1 MAPDSDS
8 SDSIIE
14 TGGNVDI
21 DFSLTRFSQINAAS
35 KSKPTASTYLLT
47 EDIPSFSYEPPLK
60 KSLPATKSVKSTKT
74 ASEAKNPSKTKE
86 DKAYEKALK
95 AQDKA
100 YEKAIK
106 AAEAANKKANKLSDC
121 LQVTNV

>member
-1 MAPDSDS
+1 MDPDSD

-21 DFSLTRFSQINAAS
+21 DFSLAQFSQIKAAS
-35 KSKPTASTYLLT
+35 KSKTTASTYQLP
-47 EDIPSFSYEPPLK
+47 EEIPSTSSGK
-60 KSLPATKSVKSTKT
+60 KSAPAAKSVKSTKT
-74 ASEAKNPSKTKE
+74 ASELKNPSKTKE

-100 YEKAIK
+100 HEKALK

-121 LQVTNV
+121 LQVIFI